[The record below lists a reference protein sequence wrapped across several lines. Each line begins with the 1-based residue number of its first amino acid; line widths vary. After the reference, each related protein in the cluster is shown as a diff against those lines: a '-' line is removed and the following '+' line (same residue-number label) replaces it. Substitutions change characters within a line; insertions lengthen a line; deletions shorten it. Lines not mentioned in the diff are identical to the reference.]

1 MQNFCACIYQAIFAR
16 KPFGQ
21 LRTQYFRA
29 SSRSSRPAPNA
40 AGRNQCST
48 GTVVVP
54 MTFCRDGMYRK
65 MKATAMAKI
74 MAGKR
79 ERFCG
84 VC

>member
-40 AGRNQCST
+40 YCCKLFST
-48 GTVVVP
+48 GTVVVKFK
-54 MTFCRDGMYRK
+54 FCRDGMYRK